1 MPLHAPRRASF
12 TVLFPRQ
19 ISRTGADER
28 QWRTVMLSLS
38 DLDVG
43 ITMGEFLMGCFFVAV
58 VWRLFVGSGDRGAD
72 ALRRDGGR
80 RLY

>member
-1 MPLHAPRRASF
+1 MEN
-12 TVLFPRQ
+12 
-19 ISRTGADER
+19 G
-28 QWRTVMLSLS
+28 MLGFS

-43 ITMGEFLMGCFFVAV
+43 ITVGEFLMGCFFIAV
-58 VWRLFVGSGDRGAD
+58 VWRLIVGNRDRGAD

>member
-1 MPLHAPRRASF
+1 
-12 TVLFPRQ
+12 
-19 ISRTGADER
+19 
-28 QWRTVMLSLS
+28 MLGFS

-43 ITMGEFLMGCFFVAV
+43 ITVGELLIGCFFVAV
-58 VWRLFVGSGDRGAD
+58 VWRLIVGDRNRETD

>member
-1 MPLHAPRRASF
+1 MRAASLLHHDGSAGVARA
-12 TVLFPRQ
+12 RQ
-19 ISRTGADER
+19 R
-28 QWRTVMLSLS
+28 RTVMLSLT
-38 DLDVG
+38 DLDFG

-58 VWRLFVGSGDRGAD
+58 VWRLVVGGRDGGAD